1 MQWQVELFLE
11 SLANILVLM
20 YRNAKDFCVLILKPA
35 TLPDSLMSSSS
46 FLVVSLG
53 FSIYGIMSSAS
64 SDSLTSFPIWIPFIS
79 FSSLIFV
86 AKTFKTMLNK
96 SGESGHPCLILALE
110 KMLSEF
116 HH

>member
-46 FLVVSLG
+46 FLVASLE
-53 FSIYGIMSSAS
+53 FSMYSIMPFSKFVTFA
-64 SDSLTSFPIWIPFIS
+64 SFPIWIS
-79 FSSLIFV
+79 FNSFFSPI
-86 AKTFKTMLNK
+86 AMERTSKTM
-96 SGESGHPCLILALE
+96 
-110 KMLSEF
+110 
-116 HH
+116 